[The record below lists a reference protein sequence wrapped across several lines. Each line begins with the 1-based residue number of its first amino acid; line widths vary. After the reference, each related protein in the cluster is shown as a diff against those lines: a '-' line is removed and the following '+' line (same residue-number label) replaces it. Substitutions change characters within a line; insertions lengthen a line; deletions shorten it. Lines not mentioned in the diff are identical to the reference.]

1 MDWLQVSHHS
11 LQKLL
16 EAVRPTHRGSP
27 TLAEEGTDTV
37 PEGSATRRKGK
48 WPCALSS
55 FQIDL
60 DTWEIRGREL
70 RCTSRGRAGGDDCWD
85 IDQKFSNHDAFD
97 SHIYCW
103 KRRLLQLVGG
113 GWCCCYCCWR
123 WCYGCY
129 YLRSPSLISSF
140 LLFWFC
146 LLKRRLLLAAQ
157 RFF

>member
-1 MDWLQVSHHS
+1 MERAV
-11 LQKLL
+11 LL
-16 EAVRPTHRGSP
+16 
-27 TLAEEGTDTV
+27 
-37 PEGSATRRKGK
+37 
-48 WPCALSS
+48 
-55 FQIDL
+55 F
-60 DTWEIRGREL
+60 TWEIRGREL

-146 LLKRRLLLAAQ
+146 LLKRRLLLAANISTNKRNSLKIFCVWFSRIQ
-157 RFF
+157 EKKREEKKKKKESKIPIVLPILW